1 MKGFGEKPH
10 KKNINFP
17 KNKQKLNNEIL
28 IKKAFEL
35 QAQGSEIWSSKYY
48 ANLIEQG
55 VQVIEFSNYGI
66 YLNEIGKHKEAE
78 LKLKKQFLNPAYA
91 NAYYN
96 LAVLFIGQRNSKRAE
111 LELRKAI
118 KLKSDFAIAIILDLF

>member
-1 MKGFGEKPH
+1 MKGFGKKPH

-35 QAQGSEIWSSKYY
+35 QAQGRKLEAAKYY

-55 VQVIEFSNYGI
+55 VKDYRVFSNYGVI
-66 YLNEIGKHKEAE
+66 LRSLGKLQDA
-78 LKLKKQFLNPAYA
+78 
-91 NAYYN
+91 
-96 LAVLFIGQRNSKRAE
+96 
-111 LELRKAI
+111 
-118 KLKSDFAIAIILDLF
+118 